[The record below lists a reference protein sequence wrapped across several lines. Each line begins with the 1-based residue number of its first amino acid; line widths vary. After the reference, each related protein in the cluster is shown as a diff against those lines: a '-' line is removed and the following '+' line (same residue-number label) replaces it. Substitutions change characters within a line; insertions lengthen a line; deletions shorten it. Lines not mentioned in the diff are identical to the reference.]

1 MKPLGMFPSLTER
14 VYGAIID
21 EILDGVLEPGEHLIQ
36 EQLAADLGVSRQPI
50 QQAMALLRADGLI
63 EETGKRGLTV
73 ARLDL
78 ARVRHHY
85 DVRAVLDGYGARTA
99 ASAVKSG
106 AIRSRNIESRARPLL
121 EAGSTAVARGAV
133 RDQIRFDQALHKLI
147 YELSGNPVL
156 AETAEPNWRFLRRAM
171 ADVLRHAKPPQT
183 IWDQH
188 HAIIDAILSG
198 EPEAAET
205 LAKKHVQ
212 LAADLLSMALEERE
226 TEASRADVVA
236 I

>member
-1 MKPLGMFPSLTER
+1 MKPLDMFPSLTER
-14 VYGAIID
+14 VYGAILD

-50 QQAMALLRADGLI
+50 QQAMALLRADGLV

-73 ARLDL
+73 ARLDS
-78 ARVRHHY
+78 ARMRHHY
-85 DVRAVLDGYGARTA
+85 DVRAVLDGYGARSA

-106 AIRSRNIESRARPLL
+106 TIASRNIESRARPLL

-133 RDQIRFDQALHKLI
+133 RDQIRFDEALHKLI
-147 YELSGNPVL
+147 YELSGNPIL

-171 ADVLRHAKPPQT
+171 ADVLRHAEPPQT
-183 IWDQH
+183 IWNQH
-188 HAIIDAILSG
+188 HAIMDAILSG
-198 EPEAAET
+198 DPEAAET
-205 LAKKHVQ
+205 LAKEHVQ
-212 LAADLLSMALEERE
+212 LAANLLSEALEERE
-226 TEASRADVVA
+226 TEALRRDVVA